1 MTDRALIRCARVDVA
16 RRRRESYTAKKLYG
30 SSDRE
35 SREQGDRGAGEGGG
49 GGREGGGTIGL

>member
-35 SREQGDRGAGEGGG
+35 SREQGDRGAGEGEGE
-49 GGREGGGTIGL
+49 GGREEVL